1 MNVVPAV
8 LAENADDFLLRL
20 KQAEAFADYVQ
31 IDMMDGVFVPTNSFA
46 PERINSL
53 VTPLSFEIH
62 LMVKHPSAYVAPL
75 HNPGLKKVL
84 FHFESDVKHID
95 FIRQMRERGI
105 EPGLAVRPE
114 TGIEKFRSTAEQVGT
129 ILFLTVD
136 PGSYGSPFRSEVLDK
151 IREART
157 IFKDKIIAADGGVS
171 IDNLQLFLD
180 AGVDY
185 VCVGSR
191 IFLHG
196 SPAENYRQF
205 ISKLNKIEVQHDYRN
220 RR

>member
-1 MNVVPAV
+1 MKVVPAV

-20 KQAEAFADYVQ
+20 KQAESFADYVQ
-31 IDMMDGVFVPTNSFA
+31 IDMMDGVFVPTNSFP
-46 PERINSL
+46 PERINHVITSL
-53 VTPLSFEIH
+53 PFEIH
-62 LMVKHPSAYVAPL
+62 LMVKHPSAFIAPI

-84 FHFESDVKHID
+84 FHFESDVKHLD
-95 FIRQMRERGI
+95 FIHQMKERGI
-105 EPGLAVRPE
+105 EAGLAVRPE
-114 TGIEKFRSTAEQVGT
+114 TEIEKFRRIAEHVDT

-136 PGSYGSPFRSEVLDK
+136 PGSYGSPFRPEVLDK

-157 IFKDKIIAADGGVS
+157 VFEDKTISADGGVS
-171 IDNLQLFLD
+171 PDNLKAFLD

-196 SPAENYRQF
+196 NPADNYKHF
-205 ISKLNKIEVQHDYRN
+205 ISRLNELEVQHGYSD

>member
-1 MNVVPAV
+1 MKIVPAV

-20 KQAEAFADYVQ
+20 KQAESFVDYVQ
-31 IDMMDGVFVPTNSFA
+31 IDMMDGAFVPTNSFP
-46 PERINSL
+46 PERISNLITS
-53 VTPLSFEIH
+53 LSFEIH
-62 LMVKHPSAYVAPL
+62 LMVKHPSAYIAPL

-84 FHFESDVKHID
+84 FHFESDVKHLD

-105 EPGLAVRPE
+105 EAGLAVKPE
-114 TGIEKFRSTAEQVGT
+114 TEIEEFRKIAEHVGT

-136 PGSYGSPFRSEVLDK
+136 PGSYGSPFRPEVLDK
-151 IREART
+151 IREAGT
-157 IFKDKIIAADGGVS
+157 IFKDKIISADGGVS
-171 IDNLQLFLD
+171 PDNLHLFLD

-191 IFLHG
+191 IFLNG
-196 SPAENYRQF
+196 NPAENYRHF
-205 ISKLNKIEVQHDYRN
+205 ISKLKQLKVQHDYSD

>member
-1 MNVVPAV
+1 MKIVPAV

-20 KQAEAFADYVQ
+20 KQAESFADYVQ

-46 PERINSL
+46 PERINNL
-53 VTPLSFEIH
+53 VTPLLFEIH
-62 LMVKHPSAYVAPL
+62 LMVKHPSAYIAPL

-84 FHFESDVKHID
+84 FHFESDVKHLD
-95 FIRQMRERGI
+95 FIRQMKERGI
-105 EPGLAVRPE
+105 EPGLAVKPE
-114 TGIEKFRSTAEQVGT
+114 TEIEKFRSIADQVGT

-136 PGSYGSPFRSEVLDK
+136 PGSYGSPFRPEVLHK
-151 IREART
+151 IRKAKA
-157 IFKDKIIAADGGVS
+157 IFKDKILAADGGVS

-196 SPAENYRQF
+196 SPAENYRHF
-205 ISKLNKIEVQHDYRN
+205 ISQLNKLEVQHDYSD

>member
-1 MNVVPAV
+1 MKIVPAV
-8 LAENADDFLLRL
+8 LAENADDFLLRM
-20 KQAEAFADYVQ
+20 KEAESFADYIQ

-46 PERINSL
+46 PERINNL

-62 LMVKHPSAYVAPL
+62 LMVKHPSAYIIQL

-84 FHFESDVKHID
+84 FHFESAVKHLD
-95 FIRQMRERGI
+95 FIRQMKERGI
-105 EPGLAVRPE
+105 EAGLAVKPDTE
-114 TGIEKFRSTAEQVGT
+114 IEKFRSIAQQVGT

-136 PGSYGSPFRSEVLDK
+136 PGSYGSPFRPEVLDK

-157 IFKDKIIAADGGVS
+157 IFEDKIIAADGGVS

-196 SPAENYRQF
+196 SPADNYRHF
-205 ISKLNKIEVQHDYRN
+205 ISELNKLEVRHDYSHRS
-220 RR
+220 

>member
-1 MNVVPAV
+1 
-8 LAENADDFLLRL
+8 
-20 KQAEAFADYVQ
+20 
-31 IDMMDGVFVPTNSFA
+31 MMDGVFVPTISFP
-46 PERINSL
+46 PERISNLITS
-53 VTPLSFEIH
+53 LSFEIH
-62 LMVKHPSAYVAPL
+62 LMVKHPSAYIAPL

-84 FHFESDVKHID
+84 FHFESDVKHLD

-105 EPGLAVRPE
+105 ESGLAVKPE
-114 TGIEKFRSTAEQVGT
+114 TAIEKFRSIAEHVGT

-136 PGSYGSPFRSEVLDK
+136 PGSYGSPFRPQVLDK

-157 IFKDKIIAADGGVS
+157 IFKDKIISADGGVS
-171 IDNLQLFLD
+171 PDNLHLFLD

-185 VCVGSR
+185 VYVGSR

-196 SPAENYRQF
+196 SPAENYRHF
-205 ISKLNKIEVQHDYRN
+205 ISKLNQLEVQHDYSD

>member
-1 MNVVPAV
+1 MKIVPAV

-20 KQAEAFADYVQ
+20 KQAESFADYVQ
-31 IDMMDGVFVPTNSFA
+31 IDMMDGAFVPTNSFA
-46 PERINSL
+46 PERINNL
-53 VTPLSFEIH
+53 VTPLLFEIH
-62 LMVKHPSAYVAPL
+62 LMVKHPSAYIAPL
-75 HNPGLKKVL
+75 HNPGLKRVL
-84 FHFESDVKHID
+84 FHFESDVKHLD

-105 EPGLAVRPE
+105 DPGLAVKPE
-114 TGIEKFRSTAEQVGT
+114 TEIEKFRSIAEQVRT

-136 PGSYGSPFRSEVLDK
+136 PGSYGSPFRPEVLDK

-157 IFKDKIIAADGGVS
+157 IFKDKILAADGGVS

-196 SPAENYRQF
+196 SPAENYRHF
-205 ISKLNKIEVQHDYRN
+205 ISNLDKFEVRHDYSN

>member
-1 MNVVPAV
+1 MKIVPAV

-20 KQAEAFADYVQ
+20 KQAESFVDYVQ
-31 IDMMDGVFVPTNSFA
+31 IDMMDGAFVPTNSFP
-46 PERINSL
+46 PETINNVITS
-53 VTPLSFEIH
+53 LSFEIH
-62 LMVKHPSAYVAPL
+62 LMVKHPSAYIAPL

-84 FHFESDVKHID
+84 FHFESDVKHLD

-105 EPGLAVRPE
+105 EAGLAVKPE
-114 TGIEKFRSTAEQVGT
+114 TEIEKFRSIAEHVGT

-136 PGSYGSPFRSEVLDK
+136 PGSYGSPFRPEVLNK
-151 IREART
+151 IRQARK
-157 IFKDKIIAADGGVS
+157 IFKDKMLSADGGVS
-171 IDNLQLFLD
+171 PDNLQLFLD

-196 SPAENYRQF
+196 SPAENYRHF
-205 ISKLNKIEVQHDYRN
+205 ISKLNQLEVQHDYSD